1 MSDVAIR
8 TSICSV
14 IFVDIVDYSKAPI
27 ERQVKMK
34 ATLNEAI
41 KSGLSHTQEDE
52 LIILDSGDG
61 AAICVFGDPE
71 DALFAATAIAAELRG
86 SIRLRTGINLG
97 PVKVVTDLTGNRNVI
112 GDAINVAQRIM
123 SFANEDEVLISR
135 PYFEIVSCLR
145 DDNRFLFQP
154 LGTRKDKHV
163 REHEVYSVASGA
175 DGPLSPLE
183 SEDETD
189 EQADEPPARQ
199 EIAPEFVELC
209 TVHLAKV
216 LGPMAGPIVRKS
228 IEETASQEEMIDL
241 LASKIASHDERHD
254 FLSLIGMGGHYSAEE
269 QTTDLDREQSD
280 REQPYENGTAEPT
293 CDESDFVHFSDAQ
306 LNDALIEA
314 ATAQLAKEIGPIA
327 RPMINKAASSTDTE
341 TSFIEAIS
349 AQISDVNARK
359 RFLAS
364 MRD

>member
-1 MSDVAIR
+1 LQR
-8 TSICSV
+8 
-14 IFVDIVDYSKAPI
+14 
-27 ERQVKMK
+27 
-34 ATLNEAI
+34 
-41 KSGLSHTQEDE
+41 SHTQEDE

-189 EQADEPPARQ
+189 EQAVEPPARQ

-216 LGPMAGPIVRKS
+216 L
-228 IEETASQEEMIDL
+228 
-241 LASKIASHDERHD
+241 
-254 FLSLIGMGGHYSAEE
+254 GGHYSAEE